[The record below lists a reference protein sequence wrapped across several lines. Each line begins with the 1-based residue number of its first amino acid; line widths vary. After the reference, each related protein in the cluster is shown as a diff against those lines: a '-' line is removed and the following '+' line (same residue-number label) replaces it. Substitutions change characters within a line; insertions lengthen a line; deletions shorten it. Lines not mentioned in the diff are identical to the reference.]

1 MDRMKICIFAKGLP
15 VHIKGGMERH
25 IEDLVN
31 GLIKR
36 GYEVTIMT
44 TKHPKGLR
52 REEKENLKIYY
63 VGDKP
68 IRYTKNF
75 YYESAKLFE
84 KLDKEE
90 KFDII
95 HSQSSAGAGIIK
107 YEVSKLPIIITL
119 HGTSLN
125 EIKSALNSNSLK
137 GYVLASYLFL
147 KILADRSDRLLLRNA
162 NKIITVSYQ
171 LCNDVK
177 KQYNLPEEKL
187 IVIPNG
193 IDTDKFKPM
202 NVDDLKEKLNL
213 SGKVILTVG
222 RIEKQK
228 GYHLLLKILPD
239 ILKNHDVKLVIVG
252 TGSYLPNLKKMAVKL
267 DIRDK
272 FKFTGKVSDND
283 LPKYYSLADVFAF
296 PTLRMEGL
304 PLVIPEAMAC
314 EKPVIASKIGGIPT
328 VIEDKKDGFLIE
340 PNNLKELRD
349 KILMLLEDDKLAK
362 RVGKN
367 SRSKVV
373 KKFSI
378 DKMVDDTI
386 KVYEEVIS
394 NGR

>member
-1 MDRMKICIFAKGLP
+1 MNICIFAKGLP

-36 GYEVTIMT
+36 SHEITIIT
-44 TKHPKGLR
+44 TKHPNGIKKEIR
-52 REEKENLKIYY
+52 ENLRIYY
-63 VGDKP
+63 VGNKSLK
-68 IRYTKNF
+68 YTKKF

-84 KLDKEE
+84 RLHKEE

-95 HSQSSAGAGIIK
+95 HSQSFAGAGIIK
-107 YEVSKLPIIITL
+107 YKASKLPIIITL
-119 HGTSLN
+119 HGTFLN

-147 KILADRSDRLLLRNA
+147 KMLADKSDRLLLSNA

-177 KQYNLPEEKL
+177 KQYNIPEEKL

-193 IDTDKFKPM
+193 ININKFRPT
-202 NVDDLKEKLNL
+202 NVDDLREKLNL

-267 DIRDK
+267 DISDK
-272 FKFTGKVSDND
+272 VIFTGKVSDND
-283 LPKYYSLADVFAF
+283 LLKYYNLADIFAF

-304 PLVIPEAMAC
+304 PLVILEAMAC
-314 EKPVIASKIGGIPT
+314 EIPVVASRIGGIPT
-328 VIEDKKDGFLIE
+328 VIENGRDGFLIE
-340 PNNLKELRD
+340 PSNLKELKD
-349 KILMLLEDDKLAK
+349 KILMLLEDERLAK
-362 RVGKN
+362 RIGKN
-367 SRSKVV
+367 ARSKVV
-373 KKFSI
+373 KKFSV
-378 DKMVDDTI
+378 DKMIDDTI